1 MSLDELKFEYTIAN
15 ICVGLCILFFTCEGL
30 FALIF
35 IIAMI
40 NKEWDNKR
48 YERRN
53 NVRKNNL
60 PKV

>member
-15 ICVGLCILFFTCEGL
+15 ICVGLCYTLLICQGLLGMIFFIL
-30 FALIF
+30 
-35 IIAMI
+35 MI
-40 NKEWDNKR
+40 KQNLRNKR

-60 PKV
+60 P